1 MKKISRLLLLLLV
14 SVLLVNCASFSNKDF
29 KNDYTKVNE
38 SNLLSFNGKYS
49 FYPIKKFDKKNP
61 NSQYDISQNII
72 NSYNY
77 ITNDIL
83 KFDDKD
89 SIVKGL
95 IEYHIEL
102 NLTNNT
108 DLEVA
113 LFKNNNSIKKQQIK
127 GELKN
132 DGMFYL
138 DNKYLKCN
146 GIPYL
151 FGGCNNNKRR
161 ITLSKNNN
169 LIINQALDNTGAL
182 LFIFWA
188 GQSYNGVYEFKR
200 LE

>member
-1 MKKISRLLLLLLV
+1 MEKISRLLLLLSV
-14 SVLLVNCASFSNKDF
+14 SVLLPNCASFSNKDF
-29 KNDYTKVNE
+29 KNDYTKINE
-38 SNLLSFNGKYS
+38 SELNSFNGKYS
-49 FYPIKKFDKKNP
+49 FFPIKKFNKKNA
-61 NSQYDISQNII
+61 NSDFDLSKNVI

-77 ITNDIL
+77 STNEIL
-83 KFDDKD
+83 KFDDRD
-89 SIVKGL
+89 SILNGQTT
-95 IEYHIEL
+95 YHIQLNILDDKEL
-102 NLTNNT
+102 SV
-108 DLEVA
+108 E

-127 GELKN
+127 GELKK

-161 ITLSKNNN
+161 ITLSKNHN
-169 LIINQALDNTGAL
+169 LIINEALDNTGAL
-182 LFIFWA
+182 LFLFWA